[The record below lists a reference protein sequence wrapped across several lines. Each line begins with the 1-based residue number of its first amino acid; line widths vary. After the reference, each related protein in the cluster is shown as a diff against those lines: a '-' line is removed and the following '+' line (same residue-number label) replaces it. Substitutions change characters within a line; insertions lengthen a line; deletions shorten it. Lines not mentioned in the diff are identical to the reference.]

1 MLIKGTIF
9 MKSLGI
15 SYLLC
20 CLGFAGIG
28 GIHRFYLGKYFTG
41 TLYFFTFGFLGIGT
55 FIDLFRLPGMVEYE
69 NLKWQIK
76 QGATVNIN
84 IQGQRGQQFA
94 VEPGHPSQSYQPLRE
109 KVLEPPPLDAEKTL
123 ENTILKLARKFRG
136 KLTPL
141 ELAANS
147 LLSLDDANEALEGIV
162 RKGYA
167 NMTVTDEGSI
177 IYEFPGFLQFDSSH
191 SKELEE
197 HNDIV

>member
-1 MLIKGTIF
+1 

-41 TLYFFTFGFLGIGT
+41 TLYLVTGGFLGVGT
-55 FIDLFRLPGMVEYE
+55 VIDLFRLSKMVEKE
-69 NLKWQIK
+69 NLKWQLR

-84 IQGQRGQQFA
+84 IQGQGGQQIA
-94 VEPGHPSQSYQPLRE
+94 VEPRHPSQSYQPLQEHIPRRE
-109 KVLEPPPLDAEKTL
+109 LEPPPLDPGKTL

-147 LLSLDDANEALEGIV
+147 SLSLDEADKALEELV
-162 RKGYA
+162 KKGYA
-167 NMTVTDEGSI
+167 NMTVTDEGNI
-177 IYEFPGFLQFDSSH
+177 LYEFPGFLQFDSS
-191 SKELEE
+191 SSRE
-197 HNDIV
+197 